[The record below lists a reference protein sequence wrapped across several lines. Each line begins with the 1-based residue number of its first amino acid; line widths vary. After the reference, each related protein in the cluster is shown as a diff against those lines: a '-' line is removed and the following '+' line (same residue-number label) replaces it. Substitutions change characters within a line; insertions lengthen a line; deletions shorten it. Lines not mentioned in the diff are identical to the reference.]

1 MADLVSIERLR
12 RALVDGDTV
21 LDQQGRAA
29 SLLAPAAALGL
40 GSGEIAPPGA
50 VVGAFQLGVD
60 EAVDG
65 LAADDG
71 SALFA
76 LEPANHLLGRPA
88 LGQEPKHAQAQGWIA
103 IQPCA

>member
-1 MADLVSIERLR
+1 MADLASIERLR
-12 RALVDGDTV
+12 WALVDGDTAF
-21 LDQQGRAA
+21 DQQGRAA
-29 SLLAPAAALGL
+29 ALLAPATALGL
-40 GSGEIAPPGA
+40 GSGEIASPGA

-71 SALFA
+71 SARFE
-76 LEPANHLLGRPA
+76 LEPANHLVWRPA
-88 LGQEPKHAQAQGWIA
+88 LGQEPEHAQAQGWIA